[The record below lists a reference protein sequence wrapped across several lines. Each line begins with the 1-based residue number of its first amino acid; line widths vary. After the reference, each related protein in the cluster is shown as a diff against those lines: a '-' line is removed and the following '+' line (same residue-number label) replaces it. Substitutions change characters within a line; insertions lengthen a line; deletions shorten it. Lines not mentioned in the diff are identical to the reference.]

1 LRRARVARWW
11 PARTH
16 RTALCCQRQIGQ
28 YGEVGSPAQSVVLSP
43 LTKDLAALVASWFI
57 EDEEGQRRLDS
68 DFYGADLKWWRLVQ
82 HDPAR
87 YGWVGLLD
95 DEPIG
100 FLDLEIEGERAGIA
114 IYVRREFRRRGIGK
128 QLLRLA
134 AVEGRSLGVPEL
146 VGSAERDNAAS
157 TRCLIAA
164 GFTEAGAD
172 ELGPLFRLHLSDA

>member
-1 LRRARVARWW
+1 VCW
-11 PARTH
+11 
-16 RTALCCQRQIGQ
+16 QRLIRQS
-28 YGEVGSPAQSVVLSP
+28 GEVGPPAQPVVLSP
-43 LTKDLAALVASWFI
+43 LTKDLAALAAGWFI
-57 EDEEGQRRLDS
+57 GDEEGRRRLDS

-82 HDPAR
+82 HDAAR

-95 DEPIG
+95 GEPIG
-100 FLDLEIEGERAGIA
+100 FLDLEIESERAGVA

-134 AVEGRSLGVPEL
+134 AVEGRYLGVPEL
-146 VGSAERDNAAS
+146 VGSAERDNVAS
-157 TRCLIAA
+157 MRCLMAA